1 MRVAVLGA
9 GAWGSALAAV
19 LAKRHPTTLWC
30 RDPAQARAM
39 AAARENVR
47 YLPGCPL
54 PDPLHIRANLAD
66 ALAGADLALCVVPS
80 SALRATLSAA
90 QGLGFRGGL
99 VWACKGFEPATS
111 MLPHEVAT
119 ACGVPAERSGVV
131 SGPSFA
137 REVALGLPAAL
148 TVAGADA
155 DFAASTAR
163 VLHGGRLRVYSSVDV
178 IGVELGGA
186 LKNVMAIAAGMCD
199 GMELGDNARA
209 ALVTRGLAEIVR
221 LGTRLGGR
229 PATFNGLTGLGD
241 LVLTCTGGLSRNRQV
256 GLKLAAGE
264 PLAAILAGLGHVAE
278 GVVTAAEARRL
289 ARDAGVEMP
298 ITEAVCAVLEGAVS
312 PAQAVQALLSR
323 DPKPE

>member
-19 LAKRHPTTLWC
+19 LAPRHSTTLWC
-30 RDPAQARAM
+30 RDAEQARALSST
-39 AAARENVR
+39 RENLH
-47 YLPGCPL
+47 YLPGCRL
-54 PDPLHIRANLAD
+54 PDALRVSASLAD
-66 ALAGADLALCVVPS
+66 TLRDADLALSVVPS

-90 QGLGFRGGL
+90 LDVGFRGGI

-111 MLPHEVAT
+111 LLPHEVAA
-119 ACGVPAERSGVV
+119 ACGLPAERSGVV

-137 REVALGLPAAL
+137 HEVALGLPAAL
-148 TVAGADA
+148 TVASADQA
-155 DFAASTAR
+155 FASSIAR
-163 VLHGGRLRVYSSVDV
+163 VLHGGRLRVYSSGDV
-178 IGVELGGA
+178 LGVELGGA
-186 LKNVMAIAAGMCD
+186 LKNVMAIAAGMSD

-241 LVLTCTGGLSRNRQV
+241 LVLTCTGGLSRNRRV

-264 PLAAILAGLGHVAE
+264 PLASILAGLGHVAE
-278 GVVTAAEARRL
+278 GVVTATEARRL
-289 ARDAGVEMP
+289 ARAAGVEMP
-298 ITEAVCAVLEGAVS
+298 ITEAVCAVLEGTVS
-312 PAQAVQALLSR
+312 PSQALQALLSR
-323 DPKPE
+323 DPKAE